1 MPFYFKVLIFLVVLG
16 AILFLISYRIKLD
29 AKLNT
34 ILNNE
39 IIKYSKTDLILT
51 KICKVKDFDGE
62 TIVSF
67 PINRR
72 FWFFKQGILIY
83 DENVTGFGLKSHSA
97 WIYFDEKHKNM
108 FTATIGKGKKTLIKN
123 EKNKLTVE
131 VYLISKKL
139 PLSLNMENVKFE
151 IEIEIPEYSYLS

>member
-1 MPFYFKVLIFLVVLG
+1 MPFYFKVLIFIIVLSV
-16 AILFLISYRIKLD
+16 ILFLISYRIKLD

-51 KICKVKDFDGE
+51 KICNVRVFHSD
-62 TIVSF
+62 TISTST
-67 PINRR
+67 INRK

-83 DENVTGFGLKSHSA
+83 DENETGFGLKSHSA

-108 FTATIGKGKKTLIKN
+108 FTATIGKGKKSLMKN
-123 EKNKLTVE
+123 DKKKLTVE
-131 VYLISKKL
+131 VYLISKKT
-139 PLSLNMENVKFE
+139 PFFNMEDMKYE